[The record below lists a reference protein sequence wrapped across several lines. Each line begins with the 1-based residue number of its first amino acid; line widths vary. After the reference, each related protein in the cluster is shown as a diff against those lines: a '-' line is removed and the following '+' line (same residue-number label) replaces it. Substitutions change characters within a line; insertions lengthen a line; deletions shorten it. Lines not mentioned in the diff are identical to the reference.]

1 MKYFKK
7 TIDNTEFNFKYLREG
22 TDVLFL
28 VNVETSSFRMITDEE
43 GNWGI
48 WQQVPSWIKKVEE
61 ELADAIEENYKG
73 EEA

>member
-1 MKYFKK
+1 MKDFKK
-7 TIDNTEFNFKYLREG
+7 NINNTEFNFKYLREG

-48 WQQVPSWIKKVEE
+48 WQQVPSWIKKMEE